1 MARAEAGASL
11 ADARAAIDAAFAHD
25 HAGGE
30 EASTHTRLRV
40 AGICCPSETPL
51 IHAILDRRPGVRAVK
66 VIIPTKTVLVEHA
79 ASTAS
84 AGSIVDALNAAR
96 LGASLASAGWGPSGS
111 LDDSAPNAADL
122 ASCRAM
128 FGESL
133 PPQSVMASSVLLL
146 VSLLHYVGGALDP
159 LGWVALGAVAVGI
172 PPVGARKAAGSLRNG
187 VVDINTLVTL
197 AVAGACALREFGEAA
212 AVVALFGVSEWLE
225 DRAMGRA
232 SAAMGAVLALRPH
245 PRGDSPP
252 RTSRPPPRTS
262 PWARRCW
269 FVPASWFPSTASSS
283 AGTPPWTSPR
293 SRARASPCRNA
304 PGTRRTAAR

>member
-1 MARAEAGASL
+1 M
-11 ADARAAIDAAFAHD
+11 
-25 HAGGE
+25 
-30 EASTHTRLRV
+30 
-40 AGICCPSETPL
+40 
-51 IHAILDRRPGVRAVK
+51 K

-111 LDDSAPNAADL
+111 FDDSAPNAADL

-172 PPVGARKAAGSLRNG
+172 PPVARKAAGSLRNG

-232 SAAMGAVLALRPH
+232 SAAMGAVLGLRPQFARR
-245 PRGDSPP
+245 PFAS

-293 SRARASPCRNA
+293 SRARVSPCRNA
-304 PGTRRTAAR
+304 RGGGRTAAR

>member
-1 MARAEAGASL
+1 MARANRCLAGC
-11 ADARAAIDAAFAHD
+11 ARRVDAAFAD
-25 HAGGE
+25 HAGVRRRPR
-30 EASTHTRLRV
+30 TRLRV

-159 LGWVALGAVAVGI
+159 LGWVALGDGDEH
-172 PPVGARKAAGSLRNG
+172 PPGRGKV
-187 VVDINTLVTL
+187 
-197 AVAGACALREFGEAA
+197 AA
-212 AVVALFGVSEWLE
+212 A
-225 DRAMGRA
+225 
-232 SAAMGAVLALRPH
+232 
-245 PRGDSPP
+245 
-252 RTSRPPPRTS
+252 
-262 PWARRCW
+262 
-269 FVPASWFPSTASSS
+269 ASS
-283 AGTPPWTSPR
+283 TSTR
-293 SRARASPCRNA
+293 S
-304 PGTRRTAAR
+304 